1 MNREPIGLVGLGLVG
16 AALAERFLAAG
27 FGVVG
32 FDLDPERCRLL
43 MGLGGQ
49 AATSVGDVASRCR
62 RIVLSLPDSAAVE
75 TVVEQLGPGP
85 RDDLQIIDMTT
96 GDPRRTAALGAS
108 LLRQGIHY
116 LDAPISGSSEQIRCH
131 QAVVLVGGER
141 TLSENCADLFDSFAR
156 EWFYL
161 GPWGSGAIMKLVV
174 NLVLGLNRAVLA
186 EGLALARAC
195 GLDLALTLRVL
206 QAGAAY
212 SRVMD
217 SKGQKMIEQDFRPQA
232 RLSQHLKDV
241 HLILSLAQDVGATTP
256 LSSVHREL
264 LERAV
269 AAGWGAD
276 DNAAIIQAFAP

>member
-1 MNREPIGLVGLGLVG
+1 MNREAIGLVGLGLVG

-27 FGVVG
+27 FSVVG

-43 MGLGGQ
+43 AGLGGQ
-49 AATSVGDVASRCR
+49 AATSVGDVARRCQR
-62 RIVLSLPDSAAVE
+62 MVLSLPESAAVE
-75 TVVEQLGPGP
+75 AVIEELGPEP
-85 RDDLQIIDMTT
+85 RDDLQIIDTT
-96 GDPRRTAALGAS
+96 TRDPRTTAALGAR
-108 LLRQGIHY
+108 LQRQGIYY
-116 LDAPISGSSEQIRCH
+116 LDAPISGSSEQVRCQ
-131 QAVVLVGGER
+131 QAVLLVGGER
-141 TLSENCADLFDSFAR
+141 TLSESCADLFGSFAR

-161 GPWGSGAIMKLVV
+161 GPWGSGATMKLVV
-174 NLVLGLNRAVLA
+174 NLVLGLNRAALA

-217 SKGQKMIEQDFRPQA
+217 SKGRKMIERDFRPQA

-241 HLILSLAQDVGATTP
+241 HLILSLGQDVGATTP
-256 LSSVHREL
+256 LSTVHREL

-269 AAGWGAD
+269 IAGWGAD
-276 DNAAIIQAFAP
+276 DNAAIIRAFAP